1 MLIIIHVGHSL
12 ATRLLLWVRVLMLL
26 KRIDNLALVDLYS
39 GGNLNKNRLKTLGN
53 MPH

>member
-1 MLIIIHVGHSL
+1 MLIIVHVGHSL
-12 ATRLLLWVRVLMLL
+12 ATRLSLWVRVLMLL

-39 GGNLNKNRLKTLGN
+39 SSNPNKNRLKILGN